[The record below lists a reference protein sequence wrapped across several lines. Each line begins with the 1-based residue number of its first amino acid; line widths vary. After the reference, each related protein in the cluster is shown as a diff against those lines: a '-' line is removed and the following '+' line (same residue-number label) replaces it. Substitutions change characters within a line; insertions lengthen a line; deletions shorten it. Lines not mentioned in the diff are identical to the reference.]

1 MEGEREESIG
11 QNHGVQQGGE
21 ENNNNNGGCGSY
33 NWCARWKP
41 TVEQLQILKD
51 LYYNQMIRRPST
63 EEIERISL
71 RLRQLGKIEGKNV
84 FYWFQNQRNRERHP
98 RKRPV
103 TAIIAPPGLPD
114 FHNNSMAD
122 AAQVS
127 SLSADF
133 SKLEAVEHRFEV
145 TDTSKAFWSSV
156 LAPRLS
162 SETMYFMKTAS
173 QGNDILFLLI
183 MTNFCHFFAML
194 MSFLELII
202 VTASGD

>member
-114 FHNNSMAD
+114 FHSN
-122 AAQVS
+122 AAKR
-127 SLSADF
+127 
-133 SKLEAVEHRFEV
+133 SKPPPQTLPLFPMHG
-145 TDTSKAFWSSV
+145 DGDGDSDGDSSV
-156 LAPRLS
+156 S
-162 SETMYFMKTAS
+162 
-173 QGNDILFLLI
+173 
-183 MTNFCHFFAML
+183 
-194 MSFLELII
+194 LEL
-202 VTASGD
+202 SLRPYSPKP

>member
-1 MEGEREESIG
+1 MDAIG
-11 QNHGVQQGGE
+11 QKHGVQQGGE
-21 ENNNNNGGCGSY
+21 ENNNGGGCGSY

-114 FHNNSMAD
+114 LHNNNYNN
-122 AAQVS
+122 AAKRSKPPPQTL
-127 SLSADF
+127 SLFPMHGDGDGDSDG
-133 SKLEAVEHRFEV
+133 
-145 TDTSKAFWSSV
+145 DSSV
-156 LAPRLS
+156 S
-162 SETMYFMKTAS
+162 
-173 QGNDILFLLI
+173 
-183 MTNFCHFFAML
+183 
-194 MSFLELII
+194 LEL
-202 VTASGD
+202 SLRPYSPKP